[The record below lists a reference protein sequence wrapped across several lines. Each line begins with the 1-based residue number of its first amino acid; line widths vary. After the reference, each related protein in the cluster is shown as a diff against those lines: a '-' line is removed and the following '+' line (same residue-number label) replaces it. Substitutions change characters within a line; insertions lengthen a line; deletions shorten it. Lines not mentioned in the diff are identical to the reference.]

1 MLMTYTI
8 KIEEYFTISKIIKIF
23 LKMIKTEMARH
34 QGGTKCG
41 IQKKKELDI
50 NI

>member
-1 MLMTYTI
+1 MLITYTI
-8 KIEEYFTISKIIKIF
+8 KIEKYFAIRKVIMIF
-23 LKMIKTEMARH
+23 LKSIKIEMARH